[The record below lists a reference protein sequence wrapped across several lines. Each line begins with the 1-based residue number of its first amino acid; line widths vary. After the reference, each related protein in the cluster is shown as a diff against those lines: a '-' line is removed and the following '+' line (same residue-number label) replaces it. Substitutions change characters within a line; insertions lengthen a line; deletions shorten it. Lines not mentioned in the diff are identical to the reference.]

1 VIIRV
6 SESTLRGRRWDP
18 EYWDPRF
25 ETLVRELREG
35 PFPLIRLGDTHPFL
49 TYGAI
54 VVGQK
59 RPQLDEGVLY
69 IDTANMRPTGLEF
82 PDHGAYVPQD
92 SQWDQPRHRLKRGD
106 VLLARSGVASIGRAE
121 VWDSDQPATVGC
133 YVDIIRQERLN
144 PFYLAAF
151 LKCRFGQGQI
161 ERLKCGVGPVNLNF
175 DEVRSILVPEPP
187 EEFQRRVETSYRFV
201 MLSHRRA
208 LALKA
213 NLPVPD
219 ENEEPPETYE
229 TAIESTQAL
238 LARELRLLEK
248 ALTTADVG
256 FYAPAEDDDAALED
270 AADAG
275 E

>member
-1 VIIRV
+1 
-6 SESTLRGRRWDP
+6 
-18 EYWDPRF
+18 
-25 ETLVRELREG
+25 
-35 PFPLIRLGDTHPFL
+35 
-49 TYGAI
+49 
-54 VVGQK
+54 
-59 RPQLDEGVLY
+59 
-69 IDTANMRPTGLEF
+69 M
-82 PDHGAYVPQD
+82 
-92 SQWDQPRHRLKRGD
+92 
-106 VLLARSGVASIGRAE
+106 
-121 VWDSDQPATVGC
+121 GC

-208 LALKA
+208 LA
-213 NLPVPD
+213 
-219 ENEEPPETYE
+219 ETYE

>member
-1 VIIRV
+1 MIIRV
-6 SESTLRGRRWDP
+6 PESALNGRRWDP

-25 ETLVRELREG
+25 EALIRELREG
-35 PFPLIRLGDTHPFL
+35 PFPVIRLGEAEPFL

-69 IDTANMRPTGLEF
+69 IDTPNMRPTGLEF
-82 PDHGAYVPQD
+82 PDHGAYVPPD
-92 SQWDQPRHRLKRGD
+92 SPWDKPRWRLRRGD

-121 VWDSDQPATVGC
+121 VWDADQPATVGC

-161 ERLKCGVGPVNLNF
+161 ERFKCGVGPVNLNF
-175 DEVRSILVPEPP
+175 EEVRSILVPEPP
-187 EEFQRRVETSYRFV
+187 PEFQRRVETSYRFV
-201 MLSHRRA
+201 MLSHQRA

-213 NLPVPD
+213 HPPVAD
-219 ENEEPPETYE
+219 ESEEAPETYE
-229 TAIESTQAL
+229 TAIESAQAL

-248 ALTTADVG
+248 ALTTTDVA
-256 FYAPAEDDDAALED
+256 FYAPTDASGAVLDDGSG
-270 AADAG
+270 AG